1 MKKRALVTGI
11 TGQDGSYLAEFLL
24 SKDYEVYG
32 LARRTSTYNYTN
44 IEHII
49 DKVNVISGDMTDTVS
64 LMHAVKDSQPDEVY
78 NLAAQSYV
86 GASWRQPHL
95 TTAVTAVGVLNI
107 LQATK
112 EYSPDAKFYQAST
125 SELFGNS
132 NVEGLQNENTPF
144 EPRSPYGFAKLYAFH
159 ATKNYRESY
168 GMFACNGIL
177 FNHESERRGLE
188 FVTRKVTNAV
198 AKIKLGLD
206 KNLKLGT
213 LDAKRDWGFAGDYVE
228 AMWLMLQYNTP
239 EDFIIATGETHTI
252 KELVQK
258 AFGCAGIN
266 NWEDYVILDPA
277 LARPAEVFALKGDAS
292 KARNLLGWQPKMTFE
307 QLIEG
312 MVKADIDRWSKK

>member
-1 MKKRALVTGI
+1 MKKRALITGI
-11 TGQDGSYLAEFLL
+11 TGQDGSYLAELLL

-32 LARRTSTYNYTN
+32 LVRRVSTPNYVN
-44 IEHII
+44 IEHIL
-49 DKVNVISGDMTDTVS
+49 DKITVISGDMTDTVS
-64 LMHAVKDSQPDEVY
+64 LMHAVKDSQPDEIY

-95 TTAVTAVGVLNI
+95 TTAVTGVGVLNI

-112 EYSPDAKFYQAST
+112 EHAPDARFYQAST

-132 NVEGLQNENTPF
+132 NVNGLQNENTPF

-159 ATKNYRESY
+159 ATKNHRESY

-188 FVTRKVTNAV
+188 FVTRKVTIAA

-206 KNLKLGT
+206 KNLKLGN

-228 AMWLMLQYNTP
+228 AMWRMLQCNTP
-239 EDFIIATGETHTI
+239 EDFVIATGETQSVR
-252 KELVQK
+252 ELVQK
-258 AFGCAGIN
+258 AFGFAGISR
-266 NWEDYVILDPA
+266 WEDYVIVDPE
-277 LARPAEVFALKGDAS
+277 LVRPAEVFVLKGDAS
-292 KARNLLGWQPKMTFE
+292 KAKQKLGWEPKMTFE
-307 QLIEG
+307 QLIER
-312 MVKADIDRWSKK
+312 MVKADIDRWSKR